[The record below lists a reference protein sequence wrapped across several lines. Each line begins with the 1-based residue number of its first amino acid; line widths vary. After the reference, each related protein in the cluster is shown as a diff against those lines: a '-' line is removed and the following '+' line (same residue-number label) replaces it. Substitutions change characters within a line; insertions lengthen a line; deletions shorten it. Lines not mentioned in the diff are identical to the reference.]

1 VSGDRIR
8 SALRRIPRADAM
20 RRVRQLVRAYRW
32 ERSGRLGP
40 PPQLIKQRTVRQ
52 EARRHSISCLV
63 ETGTYL
69 GDMVAAQL
77 SAFSR
82 IYSIELDPHL
92 AEAAR
97 ARFAPFPHVTILQGD
112 SAKMLPLVLRE
123 IDRPCLF
130 WLDGH
135 YSEGI
140 TARGDRVTPIVQ
152 ELEAVLAHPVR
163 GHVLL
168 IDDARL
174 FDGTDDYPTQQ
185 EVERILSRHGA
196 WMMECRDDIIRVR

>member
-1 VSGDRIR
+1 MPG
-8 SALRRIPRADAM
+8 AGAM
-20 RRVRQLVRAYRW
+20 RHARQVARAYRW
-32 ERSGRLGP
+32 QWSGRVGP
-40 PPQLIKQRTVRQ
+40 PPQLFKQRTVRQ
-52 EARRHSISCLV
+52 EARRHSISWLV

-77 SAFSR
+77 RAFSR
-82 IYSIELDPHL
+82 IHSIELDPDL

-97 ARFAPFPHVTILQGD
+97 ARFEAWPHVTILQGD
-112 SAKMLPLVLRE
+112 SAKVLPLVLRE

-135 YSEGI
+135 YSEGV
-140 TARGDRVTPIVQ
+140 TARGERVTPIVH
-152 ELEAVLAHPVR
+152 ELEAILDHPVR

-174 FDGTDDYPTQQ
+174 FDGTDDYPTLP
-185 EVERILSRHGA
+185 EVEQILSRHGS
-196 WMMECRDDIIRVR
+196 WMMECRDDMIRVVDRR

>member
-1 VSGDRIR
+1 MN
-8 SALRRIPRADAM
+8 LRRIPGAEAL

-32 ERSGRLGP
+32 ERGGRVGS
-40 PPQLIKQRTVRQ
+40 PPQLIKQRTVRR

-77 SAFSR
+77 RAFSR
-82 IYSIELDPHL
+82 IYSIELDPRL

-97 ARFAPFPHVTILQGD
+97 ARFASFPHVTILQGD
-112 SAKMLPLVLRE
+112 SAKVLPLVLRE
-123 IDRPCLF
+123 IDQPCLF

-185 EVERILSRHGA
+185 EVQRIVARHGS

>member
-1 VSGDRIR
+1 
-8 SALRRIPRADAM
+8 M

-32 ERSGRLGP
+32 ERSGRLGS

-97 ARFAPFPHVTILQGD
+97 SRFAPFPHVTILQGD

-140 TARGDRVTPIVQ
+140 TARGDRVTPIVH
-152 ELEAVLAHPVR
+152 ELEAVLAHSVP

-174 FDGTDDYPTQQ
+174 FDGTNDYPTQQ

-196 WMMECRDDIIRVR
+196 WRMECRDDIIRVT